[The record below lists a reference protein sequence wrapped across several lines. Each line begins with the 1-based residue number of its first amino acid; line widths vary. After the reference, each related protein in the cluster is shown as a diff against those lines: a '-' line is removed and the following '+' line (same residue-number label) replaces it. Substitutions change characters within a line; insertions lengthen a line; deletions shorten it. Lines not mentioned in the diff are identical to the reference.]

1 MSDNRQPESLKQ
13 PQPFYY
19 SDNAIASSSEEEPSP
34 RLQPENSI
42 HLKED
47 VFQCPPKHIPQE
59 EKESVNPLKNVDH
72 DGGAGADDDD
82 AGNDADHSNN
92 GTPGSSAAPGA
103 ALRLPEFNK
112 RPLSDT
118 PGGSSNTSPTMSNI
132 NSEETSS
139 ENSPELRPTIDRV
152 LSAPPI
158 KLSKRRATAI
168 DVPGVTKSKA
178 SPTGEIAQSESG
190 SKLVIVMV
198 GLPARGKSY
207 ITNKLTRYL
216 NWLQHECRVFNVGN
230 TRRKDSKK
238 YGPSNVPLSDHEHHQ
253 HVKEKEEAKA
263 AEEEEA
269 KLEAEVA
276 ASGKEH
282 DASFFNPD
290 NPNFKNIREKWA
302 IDTLDQ
308 LLDYVLDGSGC
319 VGIFDATNST
329 KARRQKIMKR
339 VHERNK
345 DIKILYLESI
355 CTDKSIVQK
364 NIRLKLS
371 GPDYKDMDQE
381 LALKDFTGRL
391 KNYEKAYQTIDDDE
405 GLQYIKMI
413 DVGKKVVAYN
423 IQGFLASQTIYYLLN
438 FNLAD
443 RQIWITRHGESED
456 NVAGRIG
463 GDASLTPRGRK
474 FAKALSKFI
483 EHEKTQFRDAQ
494 LSKYEDLARK
504 GEINEIPADPNFLVW
519 TSMLKRA
526 IETSK
531 HFPDDEY
538 YVKEIRMLNELSA
551 GICEGMTYEEIQ
563 NKYPDE
569 FNARIK
575 DKLRYRYPGIGGE
588 SYLDVINRVRPII
601 NEVERTTDHVLLI
614 THRVV
619 ARVLLGYFMNLN
631 RDVITNLD
639 IPLHCV
645 YLLEP
650 KPYGV
655 EWSLYEYDESKDWF
669 YKVPKENLH
678 QKKVKEVG
686 VAFRERKYS
695 VVPTLPRSVTHDGV
709 SSSVANTNNNN
720 SNYNSNSAIR
730 IGSNNPLES
739 LNRARGNPNL
749 SQKSA
754 IELDKLTEKLSK
766 LKNNAK
772 N

>member
-1 MSDNRQPESLKQ
+1 MSDPRGKEDPKQSL
-13 PQPFYY
+13 YY
-19 SDNAIASSSEEEPSP
+19 SDNAVASSSEDEPSP
-34 RLQPENSI
+34 KIQPQPSI

-47 VFQCPPKHIPQE
+47 VFECPPKHLSE
-59 EKESVNPLKNVDH
+59 ADKESVNPLKSSSTTNVPD
-72 DGGAGADDDD
+72 
-82 AGNDADHSNN
+82 
-92 GTPGSSAAPGA
+92 
-103 ALRLPEFNK
+103 FNK

-118 PGGSSNTSPTMSNI
+118 PAGSSNTSPNLSNI

-139 ENSPELRPTIDRV
+139 ENSPEIRPTIDRV
-152 LSAPPI
+152 LSVPPI
-158 KLSKRRATAI
+158 KLNKRRATAI
-168 DVPGVTKSKA
+168 DVPGVTKSKT
-178 SPTGEIAQSESG
+178 SPNGEIAQTETG

-230 TRRKDSKK
+230 TRRKDGNH
-238 YGPSNVPLSDHEHHQ
+238 YGPANVPLPD
-253 HVKEKEEAKA
+253 EE
-263 AEEEEA
+263 
-269 KLEAEVA
+269 
-276 ASGKEH
+276 GHTEH
-282 DASFFNPD
+282 DANFFNPD
-290 NPNFKNIREKWA
+290 NANSTHIREKWA

-308 LLDYVLDGSGC
+308 LLDWVVDGSGC

-329 KARRQKIMKR
+329 KQRRQKIMKR
-339 VHERNK
+339 VNERNK
-345 DIKILYLESI
+345 DLKILYLESI
-355 CTDKSIVQK
+355 CTDPEIVQK

-371 GPDYKDMDQE
+371 GPDYKDMDPE

-391 KNYEKAYQTIDDDE
+391 ANYEKAYETIDDSE

-413 DVGKKVVAYN
+413 DVCKKVVAYN
-423 IQGFLASQTIYYLLN
+423 IHGFLASQTIYYLLN
-438 FNLAD
+438 FNLNE

-456 NVAGRIG
+456 NITGKIG
-463 GDASLTPRGRK
+463 GDSSLTERGHK
-474 FAKALSKFI
+474 FSQTLAKFI
-483 EHEKTQFRDAQ
+483 DYEKNKFRSNQ
-494 LSKYEDLARK
+494 VNKYEDLASK
-504 GEINEIPADPNFLVW
+504 GEVHEIPAEPNFLVW
-519 TSMLKRA
+519 TSMLQRA

-531 HFPDDEY
+531 YFPDEEY

-551 GICEGMTYEEIQ
+551 GICEGMTYEQIQ
-563 NKYPDE
+563 AKYPDE

-588 SYLDVINRVRPII
+588 SYLDVINRIRPII

-631 RDVITNLD
+631 RDAITNLD

-655 EWSLYEYDESKDWF
+655 EWSLFEYDDTKDWF
-669 YKVPKENLH
+669 FKVPKENLH
-678 QKKVKEVG
+678 YKKVKEVG

-695 VVPTLPRSVTHDGV
+695 VVPTLPPNLR
-709 SSSVANTNNNN
+709 A
-720 SNYNSNSAIR
+720 NSNSGVNLQNQIR
-730 IGSNNPLES
+730 IGSGNPLDQ
-739 LNRARGNPNL
+739 LNKARGNPNL
-749 SQKSA
+749 SHQSA

-766 LKNNAK
+766 LKNNLK